1 LRLAWMMASHQHD
14 ALWAKLHELELQLA
28 AYKLLRAPRGDG
40 VGADTSSAEATRR
53 GRQYDAYMRRRDARR
68 EAASAEQR
76 PATKAHPQQGRGGK
90 PMSPRVLR
98 CTQEVHLSFL
108 LSIAQLEPRMSSS
121 RRDLQSLR
129 SRRL

>member
-1 LRLAWMMASHQHD
+1 MMASHQHD

-68 EAASAEQR
+68 EAASSAEQR
-76 PATKAHPQQGRGGK
+76 PATKAQPQQGRGGK

-98 CTQEVHLSFL
+98 CTQEVQSFV
-108 LSIAQLEPRMSSS
+108 SSF
-121 RRDLQSLR
+121 DCAT
-129 SRRL
+129 